1 MLGTT
6 SQNGA
11 FFRHIGCFDGGSMT
25 KHKDKPLDHK
35 TAPAPEV
42 PGEGSSTVEPAP
54 ESIDRLQ
61 NELGEARLAA
71 AQATDKYLRLA
82 AEFDNYKKRSLKERT
97 EAHTRAQ
104 ADLVAKLVDALDDL
118 ARFAHVDPAQT
129 DAKTYHDGVDMVE
142 RKVWKQLDALGVTR
156 IDQPGVPFDPN
167 QHEAVTMAPASAAA
181 QDHTVGAI
189 LQPGYKIGDAL
200 IRPARV
206 VVLNWQEGSAP
217 QTDDRVRLSD
227 N

>member
-1 MLGTT
+1 
-6 SQNGA
+6 
-11 FFRHIGCFDGGSMT
+11 MT
-25 KHKDKPLDHK
+25 KHKDKHPVD
-35 TAPAPEV
+35 PAPEAREA
-42 PGEGSSTVEPAP
+42 PPEGSALVEPAP
-54 ESIDRLQ
+54 EAVVRLET
-61 NELGEARLAA
+61 ELGEARLAV

-82 AEFDNYKKRSLKERT
+82 AEFDNYKKRSIRERT

-129 DAKTYHDGVDMVE
+129 DARTYHDGVDMVE
-142 RKVWKQLDALGVTR
+142 RKVWKQLDAIGVTR
-156 IDQPGVPFDPN
+156 IDQAGVPFDPN

-206 VVLNWQEGSAP
+206 VVLNWQGTAP
-217 QTDDRVRLSD
+217 DGPPPTDGPFQPIADS
-227 N
+227 

>member
-1 MLGTT
+1 
-6 SQNGA
+6 
-11 FFRHIGCFDGGSMT
+11 MT
-25 KHKDKPLDHK
+25 KHKDKHAADPVPE
-35 TAPAPEV
+35 APPAPS
-42 PGEGSSTVEPAP
+42 EGGALVEPAP
-54 ESIDRLQ
+54 EAVTRLET
-61 NELGEARLAA
+61 ELGEARAAA

-129 DAKTYHDGVDMVE
+129 DAKTMHDGVDMVE
-142 RKVWKQLDALGVTR
+142 RKVWKQLDAVGVTR
-156 IDQPGVPFDPN
+156 IDQAGVPFDPN
-167 QHEAVTMAPASAAA
+167 HHEAVTMAPATTAA

-206 VVLNWQEGSAP
+206 VVLNWQGPSPAGPPEDIAP
-217 QTDDRVRLSD
+217 SQPIAESR
-227 N
+227 

>member
-1 MLGTT
+1 
-6 SQNGA
+6 
-11 FFRHIGCFDGGSMT
+11 MT
-25 KHKDKPLDHK
+25 KHKDKPADRR
-35 TAPAPEV
+35 TDPTPGPGPEV
-42 PGEGSSTVEPAP
+42 PVEGGALVEPAP
-54 ESIDRLQ
+54 EAVGRLE
-61 NELGEARLAA
+61 NEVAEARTAV

-97 EAHTRAQ
+97 EAHIRAQ

-129 DAKTYHDGVDMVE
+129 DAKTYHEGVDMVE
-142 RKVWKQLDALGVTR
+142 RKVWKQLDAIGVTR
-156 IDQPGVPFDPN
+156 IDQAGVPFDPN

-206 VVLNWQEGSAP
+206 VVLNWQGAASTP
-217 QTDDRVRLSD
+217 HSDDPIRLSD

>member
-1 MLGTT
+1 
-6 SQNGA
+6 
-11 FFRHIGCFDGGSMT
+11 MT
-25 KHKDKPLDHK
+25 KHKDKHPVD
-35 TAPAPEV
+35 PAPEA
-42 PGEGSSTVEPAP
+42 PEPPSEGSALVEPAP
-54 ESIDRLQ
+54 EAVVRLES
-61 NELGEARLAA
+61 ELGELRLAA

-82 AEFDNYKKRSLKERT
+82 AEFDNYKKRSIKERT

-142 RKVWKQLDALGVTR
+142 RKVWKQLDAIGVTR
-156 IDQPGVPFDPN
+156 IDQAGVPFDPN
-167 QHEAVTMAPASAAA
+167 QHEAVTMAQAAAAA
-181 QDHTVGAI
+181 QDHTVGAV

-206 VVLNWQEGSAP
+206 VVLNWQGTAP
-217 QTDDRVRLSD
+217 DGPPPTDGPFRPIADS
-227 N
+227 

>member
-1 MLGTT
+1 M
-6 SQNGA
+6 
-11 FFRHIGCFDGGSMT
+11 H
-25 KHKDKPLDHK
+25 KHKHNPADPK
-35 TAPAPEV
+35 TEQQPADAPV
-42 PGEGSSTVEPAP
+42 PDGAALVEPAP
-54 ESIDRLQ
+54 EAIVRLET
-61 NELGEARLAA
+61 ELGEARLAL

-82 AEFDNYKKRSLKERT
+82 AEFDNYKKRSVKERT
-97 EAHTRAQ
+97 EAHARAQ

-118 ARFAHVDPAQT
+118 ARFAHVDPATT
-129 DAKTYHDGVDMVE
+129 DAKTIHDGVDMVE

-167 QHEAVTMAPASAAA
+167 QHEAVTMAPAGSAA

-189 LQPGYKIGDAL
+189 LQPGYRLGNEL

-206 VVLNWQEGSAP
+206 IVLDWREPTQNGP
-217 QTDDRVRLSD
+217 LSGTPPSGPTAD

>member
-1 MLGTT
+1 VT
-6 SQNGA
+6 
-11 FFRHIGCFDGGSMT
+11 
-25 KHKDKPLDHK
+25 
-35 TAPAPEV
+35 
-42 PGEGSSTVEPAP
+42 
-54 ESIDRLQ
+54 RLET
-61 NELGEARLAA
+61 ELGEARLAV

-82 AEFDNYKKRSLKERT
+82 AEFDNYKKRSLRERT

-129 DAKTYHDGVDMVE
+129 DAKTIHDGVDMVE
-142 RKVWKQLDALGVTR
+142 RKFWKQLDAIGVTR

-206 VVLNWQEGSAP
+206 VVLNWQEPTQNGPQPGDPYWPSAEG
-217 QTDDRVRLSD
+217 R
-227 N
+227 

>member
-1 MLGTT
+1 
-6 SQNGA
+6 
-11 FFRHIGCFDGGSMT
+11 MT
-25 KHKDKPLDHK
+25 KHKDKHPVD
-35 TAPAPEV
+35 PAPEA
-42 PGEGSSTVEPAP
+42 PSEGAALVEPAP
-54 ESIDRLQ
+54 EAVVRLES
-61 NELGEARLAA
+61 ELGEARLAV

-82 AEFDNYKKRSLKERT
+82 AEFDNYKKRSIRERT

-142 RKVWKQLDALGVTR
+142 RKVWKQLDAIGVTR
-156 IDQPGVPFDPN
+156 IDQAGVLFDPN

-206 VVLNWQEGSAP
+206 VVLNWQEAAP
-217 QTDDRVRLSD
+217 LPNTDDRVRLSD

>member
-1 MLGTT
+1 
-6 SQNGA
+6 
-11 FFRHIGCFDGGSMT
+11 MT
-25 KHKDKPLDHK
+25 KHKDKHP
-35 TAPAPEV
+35 AQPAPEAAEV
-42 PGEGSSTVEPAP
+42 PAEGGALVEPAP
-54 ESIDRLQ
+54 EAVVRLET
-61 NELGEARLAA
+61 ELGEARTAL

-82 AEFDNYKKRSLKERT
+82 AEFDNYKKRSFKERT
-97 EAHTRAQ
+97 EAHSRAQ

-129 DAKTYHDGVDMVE
+129 DAKTIHDGVDMVE
-142 RKVWKQLDALGVTR
+142 RKIWKQLDGLGVTR
-156 IDQPGVPFDPN
+156 IDQAGVPFDPN
-167 QHEAVTMAPASAAA
+167 QHEAVTMAPAAAAA

-206 VVLNWQEGSAP
+206 VVLNWQEGAP
-217 QTDDRVRLSD
+217 LPNTDDRVRLSD